1 MIRCSVDI
9 ITLGCSKNLV
19 DSERLIRQL
28 EVEGFKVQH
37 DPEVPLGDIAV
48 INTCGFIGDAKEESI
63 NVILEQIERKKEGKL
78 RRLYV
83 MGCLSQR
90 YLEELKG
97 ELPEVDRFY
106 GKFDWD
112 GIIRDLGADMHN
124 DMMCERRVTTPSHY
138 AYLKISEG
146 CNRHC
151 AYCAIPIITGRH
163 ISRPMEEIVE
173 EVRGLVRQGVK
184 ELQVIA
190 QELTYY
196 GLDLYGERRIAQ
208 LVEAIAA
215 VEGVEWIRLHYAYPT
230 DFPMELLDV
239 MRTNPKVCRYLDI
252 ALQHISDPVLDKM
265 HRHITAEQTRRLIRD
280 IRAAVPGI
288 HLRTTM
294 MVGHPGETEEAF
306 GELLDFVRE
315 TRFERLGA
323 FAYSEEEGTW
333 SAGHYA
339 DDIPEETKQARLS
352 KLMRVQQ
359 RISSEVQGE
368 KVGQRMRVIIDR
380 REGDYWVGRTEFD
393 SPEVD
398 PEVLIAVKDSPD
410 VEVGRFYDVT
420 VTSADDFDLYS
431 TIL

>member
-1 MIRCSVDI
+1 
-9 ITLGCSKNLV
+9 
-19 DSERLIRQL
+19 
-28 EVEGFKVQH
+28 
-37 DPEVPLGDIAV
+37 
-48 INTCGFIGDAKEESI
+48 
-63 NVILEQIERKKEGKL
+63 
-78 RRLYV
+78 
-83 MGCLSQR
+83 
-90 YLEELKG
+90 
-97 ELPEVDRFY
+97 
-106 GKFDWD
+106 
-112 GIIRDLGADMHN
+112 
-124 DMMCERRVTTPSHY
+124 
-138 AYLKISEG
+138 
-146 CNRHC
+146 
-151 AYCAIPIITGRH
+151 
-163 ISRPMEEIVE
+163 
-173 EVRGLVRQGVK
+173 
-184 ELQVIA
+184 
-190 QELTYY
+190 
-196 GLDLYGERRIAQ
+196 
-208 LVEAIAA
+208 
-215 VEGVEWIRLHYAYPT
+215 
-230 DFPMELLDV
+230 

-368 KVGQRMRVIIDR
+368 KVGQCMRVIIDR

-393 SPEVD
+393 SPEVE

-431 TIL
+431 AIL

>member
-1 MIRCSVDI
+1 M
-9 ITLGCSKNLV
+9 
-19 DSERLIRQL
+19 E
-28 EVEGFKVQH
+28 
-37 DPEVPLGDIAV
+37 AV
-48 INTCGFIGDAKEESI
+48 
-63 NVILEQIERKKEGKL
+63 
-78 RRLYV
+78 
-83 MGCLSQR
+83 
-90 YLEELKG
+90 
-97 ELPEVDRFY
+97 
-106 GKFDWD
+106 
-112 GIIRDLGADMHN
+112 
-124 DMMCERRVTTPSHY
+124 
-138 AYLKISEG
+138 
-146 CNRHC
+146 
-151 AYCAIPIITGRH
+151 
-163 ISRPMEEIVE
+163 
-173 EVRGLVRQGVK
+173 
-184 ELQVIA
+184 
-190 QELTYY
+190 
-196 GLDLYGERRIAQ
+196 
-208 LVEAIAA
+208 AA
-215 VEGVEWIRLHYAYPT
+215 VEGVEWIRLHDAYPT

-368 KVGQRMRVIIDR
+368 KVGQCMRVIIDR